1 MLKKAKKVT
10 AVLLSAGLITLNGCS
25 GLGSDGNSLLRPP
38 RPTGDKAAI
47 QEIIAREA
55 GGAYNL
61 KYPQKGV
68 NRSAITLRNENTDNE
83 YALALY
89 STENDTKLNVSI
101 IAYDQTEWKCLGT
114 YTNNS
119 SGVDR
124 VLFYDINSDKREE
137 IIIGWT
143 SYNSAHKSLTAYSFD
158 SDEVYEMSIDETYD
172 ELAIADLTNDAADD
186 IVLLSLSTQDTPSVA
201 TLLQY
206 SDLDK
211 RPVGKYSLELDS
223 EVIAFSNI
231 VVGDVAINTEIKP
244 SEVKVTASSA
254 RIAPSGTDN
263 DEDEVQEESSGDEES
278 TQEESQES
286 ESTSSDDDTVET
298 SENED
303 SSENESSEKESTDE
317 SQNSAD
323 VSSAD
328 EKSSAQESSET
339 EQPPETSHPEPIE
352 ESSAEEITEPS
363 DEDSEISEESNKS
376 VKPVPKTFDANA
388 VLSKKGVVIDC
399 KRSDNTFCTQMIYYD
414 NLYDELIDPIARK
427 KDGST
432 YINVTMRTEAVFSR
446 DINGDD
452 VIEVPVSVPMSAAA
466 DESGSAVCNL
476 TSWCNYDARER
487 KSNIALN
494 TVMNLKDGYYFV
506 MPERWLGSVTA
517 RSDAETREMTFYLWN
532 TKTSTLGDKL
542 LLISRYTEQQWKE
555 TDHTGKIL
563 LELSPGK
570 SKAVY
575 AAVIYL
581 TSADEALN
589 ITESELQNSVFLN

>member
-1 MLKKAKKVT
+1 MKNVKKISAMLIA
-10 AVLLSAGLITLNGCS
+10 AGLLTLSGCS
-25 GLGSDGNSLLRPP
+25 GLAADGNSLLRPP

-55 GGAYNL
+55 GGTYNL

-101 IAYDQTEWKCLGT
+101 IAYDQAEWKCLGT

-143 SYNSAHKSLTAYSFD
+143 NYNSAHKSLTAYSMD
-158 SDEVYEMSIDETYD
+158 SEEVYEMTVDETYD
-172 ELAIADLTNDAADD
+172 ELAIADMTNDAADD

-231 VVGDVAINTEIKP
+231 VVGDVATNTEIKP
-244 SEVKVTASSA
+244 SEVKLTASSA
-254 RIAPSGTDN
+254 RVAPSDTSDD
-263 DEDEVQEESSGDEES
+263 DEDSQEESSRQENTSKEEGS
-278 TQEESQES
+278 AEE
-286 ESTSSDDDTVET
+286 
-298 SENED
+298 
-303 SSENESSEKESTDE
+303 
-317 SQNSAD
+317 SAD
-323 VSSAD
+323 VSQKSGDESSSDDKSSAD
-328 EKSSAQESSET
+328 ESSEA
-339 EQPPETSHPEPIE
+339 EQPSETTEPEQSEESENSE
-352 ESSAEEITEPS
+352 ESSKA
-363 DEDSEISEESNKS
+363 
-376 VKPVPKTFDANA
+376 VKPGPKKFDANA
-388 VLSKKGVVIDC
+388 VLSKKGIVVDC

-414 NLYDELIDPIARK
+414 NLYDELIDPISRK
-427 KDGST
+427 NDGST
-432 YINVTMRTEAVFSR
+432 YINPTLRTEAVFSR

-452 VIEVPVSVPMSAAA
+452 VIEVPVSVPMNAAA
-466 DESGSAVCNL
+466 DESGAAVCNL

-487 KSNIALN
+487 KTNVAMN

-542 LLISRYTEQQWKE
+542 LLISRCTEQQWKE
-555 TDHTGKIL
+555 SDHSGKIL
-563 LELSPGK
+563 LKLSPGK

-575 AAVIYL
+575 SAVIYL

-589 ITESELQNSVFLN
+589 ITESELQDSVFMN

>member
-1 MLKKAKKVT
+1 MTFLWGMTKLLKNVKKISAMLIA
-10 AVLLSAGLITLNGCS
+10 AGLLTLSGCS
-25 GLGSDGNSLLRPP
+25 GLAADGNSLLRPP

-55 GGAYNL
+55 GGTYNL

-101 IAYDQTEWKCLGT
+101 IAYDQAEWKCLGT

-143 SYNSAHKSLTAYSFD
+143 NYNSAHKSLTAYSMD
-158 SDEVYEMSIDETYD
+158 SEEVYEMTVDETYD
-172 ELAIADLTNDAADD
+172 ELAIADMTNDAADD

-231 VVGDVAINTEIKP
+231 VVGDVATNTEIKP
-244 SEVKVTASSA
+244 SEVKLTASSA
-254 RIAPSGTDN
+254 RVAPSDTSDD
-263 DEDEVQEESSGDEES
+263 DEDSQEESSRQENTSKEEGS
-278 TQEESQES
+278 AEE
-286 ESTSSDDDTVET
+286 
-298 SENED
+298 
-303 SSENESSEKESTDE
+303 
-317 SQNSAD
+317 SAD
-323 VSSAD
+323 VSQKSGDESSSDDKSSAD
-328 EKSSAQESSET
+328 ESSEA
-339 EQPPETSHPEPIE
+339 EQPSETTEPEQSEESENSE
-352 ESSAEEITEPS
+352 ESSKA
-363 DEDSEISEESNKS
+363 
-376 VKPVPKTFDANA
+376 VKPGPKKFDANA
-388 VLSKKGVVIDC
+388 VLSKKGIVVDC

-414 NLYDELIDPIARK
+414 NLYDELIDPISRK
-427 KDGST
+427 NDGST
-432 YINVTMRTEAVFSR
+432 YINPTLRTEAVFSR

-452 VIEVPVSVPMSAAA
+452 VIEVPVSVPMNAAA
-466 DESGSAVCNL
+466 DESGAAVCNL

-487 KSNIALN
+487 KTNVAMN

-542 LLISRYTEQQWKE
+542 LLISRCTEQQWKE
-555 TDHTGKIL
+555 SDHSGKIL
-563 LELSPGK
+563 LKLSPGK

-575 AAVIYL
+575 SAVIYL

-589 ITESELQNSVFLN
+589 ITESELQDSVFMN

>member
-1 MLKKAKKVT
+1 MLKNVKKIS
-10 AVLLSAGLITLNGCS
+10 AMLIAAGLLTLSGCS
-25 GLGSDGNSLLRPP
+25 GLAADGNSLLRPP

-55 GGAYNL
+55 GGTYNL

-101 IAYDQTEWKCLGT
+101 IAYDQAEWKCLGT

-143 SYNSAHKSLTAYSFD
+143 NYNSAHKSLTAYSMD
-158 SDEVYEMSIDETYD
+158 SEEVYEMTVDETYD
-172 ELAIADLTNDAADD
+172 ELAIADMTNDAADD
-186 IVLLSLSTQDTPSVA
+186 IILLSLSTQDTPSVA

-231 VVGDVAINTEIKP
+231 VVGDVATNTEIKP
-244 SEVKVTASSA
+244 SEVKLTASSA
-254 RIAPSGTDN
+254 RVAPSDTSDD
-263 DEDEVQEESSGDEES
+263 DEDSQEESSANEDSAEES
-278 TQEESQES
+278 SQES
-286 ESTSSDDDTVET
+286 ETASAADNKE
-298 SENED
+298 
-303 SSENESSEKESTDE
+303 ESSRQENTSKEEGSAE
-317 SQNSAD
+317 ESAD
-323 VSSAD
+323 VSQKSGDESSSDDKSSAD
-328 EKSSAQESSET
+328 ESSEA
-339 EQPPETSHPEPIE
+339 EQPSETTEPEQSE
-352 ESSAEEITEPS
+352 ESSGEQSGEPSAEE
-363 DEDSEISEESNKS
+363 SENSEESSKA
-376 VKPVPKTFDANA
+376 VKPGPKKFDANA
-388 VLSKKGVVIDC
+388 VLSKKGIVVDC

-414 NLYDELIDPIARK
+414 NLYDELIDPISRK
-427 KDGST
+427 NDGST
-432 YINVTMRTEAVFSR
+432 YINPTLRTEAVFSR

-452 VIEVPVSVPMSAAA
+452 VIEVPVSVPMNAAA
-466 DESGSAVCNL
+466 DESGAAVCNL

-487 KSNIALN
+487 KTNVAMN

-542 LLISRYTEQQWKE
+542 LLISRCTEQQWKE
-555 TDHTGKIL
+555 SDHSGKIL
-563 LELSPGK
+563 LKLSPGK

-575 AAVIYL
+575 SAVIYL

-589 ITESELQNSVFLN
+589 ITESELQDSVFVN

>member
-1 MLKKAKKVT
+1 MTKLLKNVKKISAMLIA
-10 AVLLSAGLITLNGCS
+10 AGLLTLSGCS
-25 GLGSDGNSLLRPP
+25 GLAADGNSLLRPP

-55 GGAYNL
+55 GGTYNL

-101 IAYDQTEWKCLGT
+101 IAYDQAEWKCLGT

-143 SYNSAHKSLTAYSFD
+143 NYNSAHKSLTAYSMD
-158 SDEVYEMSIDETYD
+158 SEEVYEMTVDETYD
-172 ELAIADLTNDAADD
+172 ELAIADMTNDAADD

-231 VVGDVAINTEIKP
+231 VVGDVATNTEIKP
-244 SEVKVTASSA
+244 SEVKLTASSA
-254 RIAPSGTDN
+254 RVAPSDTSDD
-263 DEDEVQEESSGDEES
+263 DEDSQEESSRQENTSKEEGS
-278 TQEESQES
+278 AEE
-286 ESTSSDDDTVET
+286 
-298 SENED
+298 
-303 SSENESSEKESTDE
+303 
-317 SQNSAD
+317 SAD
-323 VSSAD
+323 VSQKSGDESSSDDKSSAD
-328 EKSSAQESSET
+328 ESSEA
-339 EQPPETSHPEPIE
+339 EQPSETTEPEQSEESENSE
-352 ESSAEEITEPS
+352 ESSKA
-363 DEDSEISEESNKS
+363 
-376 VKPVPKTFDANA
+376 VKPGPKKFDANA
-388 VLSKKGVVIDC
+388 VLSKKGIVVDC

-414 NLYDELIDPIARK
+414 NLYDELIDPISRK
-427 KDGST
+427 NDGST
-432 YINVTMRTEAVFSR
+432 YINPTLRTEAVFSR

-452 VIEVPVSVPMSAAA
+452 VIEVPVSVPMNAAA
-466 DESGSAVCNL
+466 DESGAAVCNL

-487 KSNIALN
+487 KTNVAMN

-542 LLISRYTEQQWKE
+542 LLISRCTEQQWKE
-555 TDHTGKIL
+555 SDHSGKIL
-563 LELSPGK
+563 LKLSPGK

-575 AAVIYL
+575 SAVIYL

-589 ITESELQNSVFLN
+589 ITESELQDSVFMN